1 MIAVNHQ
8 KAVFSTMFVTAP
20 AVSRD
25 PRAHASFGR
34 APPCFIN
41 TFMTIQQSPFST
53 DHLSVNIIIFMI
65 TWFVT

>member
-20 AVSRD
+20 IVSRD

-41 TFMTIQQSPFST
+41 TFMTLQQSLFSHGGFT
-53 DHLSVNIIIFMI
+53 STVKKSFIC
-65 TWFVT
+65 